1 MPEQRSTR
9 YAARPI
15 AMLAMAVGVALAAA
29 CGGGDSTAPPP
40 PDSTTTKPESDLHFM
55 HASDSA
61 PPLAQTSVT
70 FYAVRGEDREV
81 RLFYHARPG
90 RNDSTEFLRF
100 RVRSGSLV
108 QRPDGT
114 PIAEGDSLPIT
125 VTVTDTTRL
134 IVQFEPSGLT
144 FATTDPARLTL
155 KYAEE
160 DDDLN
165 DDGHVDATDLAL
177 KPLLGLWRQ
186 ESPSDPWIL
195 LPTSVSLVISDEVEA
210 DVPGF
215 TNYAIAY

>member
-1 MPEQRSTR
+1 MPERRSTR
-9 YAARPI
+9 YARRPI
-15 AMLAMAVGVALAAA
+15 AMLTMAVGVALAAA
-29 CGGGDSTAPPP
+29 CGGGDATAPP

-61 PPLAQTSVT
+61 PPLAQKSIT
-70 FYAVRGEDREV
+70 FYAVRGQDREV
-81 RLFYHARPG
+81 RLYYHARAG
-90 RNDSTEFLRF
+90 SSDSTEFLRF

-114 PIAEGDSLPIT
+114 PIANGDSLPIT
-125 VTVTDTTRL
+125 ITVADTTRL

-155 KYAEE
+155 KYSEE

-165 DDGHVDATDLAL
+165 GDGHVDATDLAL

-186 ESPSDPWIL
+186 ESPSEPWIL

-215 TNYAIAY
+215 TRYAIAY